1 MKKLALVVF
10 MTLSTTSIYADPKA
24 PEPKPAETKRVCVQE
39 RDAKGVMREVCK
51 TIQVHKK
58 LEPQGNPAKK

>member
-10 MTLSTTSIYADPKA
+10 MTLTTTSIYADPK
-24 PEPKPAETKRVCVQE
+24 PPETKRVCVQE